1 MAGLPEVIGLLY
13 RADWTRLSLSAELR
27 SETDRE
33 PLPRLSRE
41 GRSRS
46 YRTWPVQRQD
56 DGRYVGR
63 GALLIGPGGRWRL
76 ECSVPGRGAEGEAA
90 EGNDGEHGWSWRPR
104 EVGGPPPLPVKVG
117 VGYPPPP
124 ELFCPSGLLGGYT
137 LEVLGLVTLA
147 GRDAVAVAATPRR
160 DVLGSGSAERAYDR
174 IEVAVDA
181 ELGILLRRIE
191 TSGGELVTLTELTDV
206 TMNPPEA
213 ADPARF
219 APPPCSHRGET
230 QGENRGATFSGPGWD
245 AADLAAGGLGAL
257 LRHAPHLLGHGAADE
272 QPEAMPSPDEVL
284 ELLYRSGEPRD
295 LGATARQWLD
305 VFAMAAPVPEGF
317 RAAGRGGLGDLLD
330 AMTRGT
336 NVARTEA
343 RLRVSGPDRYRLDF
357 SRRPRIDSTTI
368 ACDGER
374 RWRVFQDRT
383 MVGPAAPLRDHI
395 AFLAD
400 SCWLLR
406 RQLSGGAELTYR
418 GRPARQLHVTPVPGD
433 AEVAP
438 GPLMTFTTD
447 TIVDAPTD
455 AIVDAETGCLLRL
468 ISYAGDTL
476 AMWSELDDI
485 STEPAD
491 PDEFRVHVPPGTR
504 TVEETGNL
512 ITDAAAVM
520 PGVKGTAARAAAE
533 AVNRTAGAVSAAR
546 SFLDDLR
553 GHR

>member
-1 MAGLPEVIGLLY
+1 
-13 RADWTRLSLSAELR
+13 
-27 SETDRE
+27 
-33 PLPRLSRE
+33 
-41 GRSRS
+41 
-46 YRTWPVQRQD
+46 
-56 DGRYVGR
+56 
-63 GALLIGPGGRWRL
+63 
-76 ECSVPGRGAEGEAA
+76 
-90 EGNDGEHGWSWRPR
+90 
-104 EVGGPPPLPVKVG
+104 
-117 VGYPPPP
+117 
-124 ELFCPSGLLGGYT
+124 
-137 LEVLGLVTLA
+137 
-147 GRDAVAVAATPRR
+147 
-160 DVLGSGSAERAYDR
+160 VLGSGSAERSYDR

-219 APPPCSHRGET
+219 APPPGSHRAETLGEKRR
-230 QGENRGATFSGPGWD
+230 ETFSGPGWA

-257 LRHAPHLLGHGAADE
+257 IRHAPYLLGHGAVGE
-272 QPEAMPSPDEVL
+272 QPEAMPSPDPAPLEPADGSPPPDEVL
-284 ELLYRSGEPRD
+284 DLLYRSGEPRD
-295 LGATARQWLD
+295 LGATARRWLD
-305 VFAMAAPVPEGF
+305 VVAMTAPVPEGL
-317 RAAGRGGLGDLLD
+317 RAAGRGGFGDLLD
-330 AMTRGT
+330 AMTPGM

-343 RLRVSGPDRYRLDF
+343 RLRVSGPDRYHLDF
-357 SRRPRIDSTTI
+357 SSRPRRIDSTTI

-383 MVGPAAPLRDHI
+383 MVGPAAPLRDDI
-395 AFLAD
+395 TFLAD

-406 RQLSGGAELTYR
+406 RRLS
-418 GRPARQLHVTPVPGD
+418 GD
-433 AEVAP
+433 AEVAR

-476 AMWSELDDI
+476 VIWSELDDI

-504 TVEETGNL
+504 IVEETGNL
-512 ITDAAAVM
+512 IADAAAVM

-553 GHR
+553 GHH